1 LRSKITNTNVCG
13 AKRRNIF
20 AKQNTQHKCLW
31 KRSDILFLRSKITN
45 INVCGAKQ
53 SNKQANWLQNE
64 KVFPR
69 FLRKQN
75 NEPKEGL
82 AKQA

>member
-1 LRSKITNTNVCG
+1 M
-13 AKRRNIF
+13 F
-20 AKQNTQHKCLW
+20 ME
-31 KRSDILFLRSKITN
+31 RSDALFL
-45 INVCGAKQ
+45 Q
-53 SNKQANWLQNE
+53 SNEQANWLQNE